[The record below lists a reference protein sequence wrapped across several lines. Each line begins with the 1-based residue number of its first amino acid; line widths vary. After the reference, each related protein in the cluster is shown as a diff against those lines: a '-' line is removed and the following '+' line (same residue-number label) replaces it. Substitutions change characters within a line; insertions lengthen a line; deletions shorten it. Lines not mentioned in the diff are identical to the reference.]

1 MRPFV
6 DYGGDRLMK
15 LLALVLLRF
24 LPGSQ
29 IYAEAIY
36 QESLKAEIDPLLTAA
51 IIYSES
57 RFNTRAC
64 RHGSHGLTQVQ
75 LRPRSCARTLA
86 AAKAAGLYEPRLNIR
101 RGLKLVVFW
110 RSWWQKQHAEDG
122 YHWLLHYN
130 QGFGRVCPWPY
141 YRCGRKDLIPVT
153 TGKVGQYAKK
163 VLKVYRRLR
172 ALKASLAATAPA
184 V

>member
-1 MRPFV
+1 
-6 DYGGDRLMK
+6 MK

-36 QESLKAEIDPLLTAA
+36 QESLEAGVDPLLTAA

-57 RFNTRAC
+57 RFQKRAC
-64 RHGSHGLTQVQ
+64 RNGSHGLTQVQ
-75 LRPRSCARTLA
+75 MRPRSCERTLA
-86 AAKAAGLYEPRLNIR
+86 AAKAAGLYEPRTNIR
-101 RGLKLVVFW
+101 QGLRLAVFW
-110 RSWWQKQHAEDG
+110 RDWWRKHHAGAG

-141 YRCGRKDLIPVT
+141 YRCERRDLIPVT
-153 TGKVGQYAKK
+153 TGRVGQYAKK
-163 VLKVYRRLR
+163 VLKVFRQLRRIH
-172 ALKASLAATAPA
+172 ASVA
-184 V
+184 VEPSV